1 MPRALISV
9 SDKQGL
15 LSFAAELV
23 TLGWELIASGGTFHE
38 LGSSGI
44 AATPISTITH
54 FPEMLGGR
62 VKTLHPSIHAGILAR
77 TADLD
82 ELRQHGYCPIDLVV
96 CNLYPF
102 KETVAQPRRTISE
115 IIEQIDI
122 GGVALLRAAAKNYER
137 VLTICDP
144 NDYDRTLAELRK
156 NQTAN
161 ITTRKQF
168 AAKAFAHTRDYDIAI
183 ASYFDRLS
191 SHTPDDSKLSQEL
204 PERIQLELSLER
216 RLRYGENPHQAAAFY
231 HYPDSG
237 ATEDTLLD
245 GRLLGGKA
253 LSYNNLLD
261 LDAAWRAACSFALPT
276 VVIVKHRSPTG
287 IASSESLAN
296 AFAAALASDPLS
308 AFGGVIACNKEL
320 DHETVKAFGKLFIE
334 AIAAPF
340 FSVDAIAALTA
351 SRPNCRI
358 LQITS
363 PYQGDKIELR
373 SILGGILAQHSDIR
387 VPPLKWETVTQRE
400 PTESENGALQ
410 FAWQVVRHV
419 PSNAIVLARPGTTVG
434 IGGGLPS
441 RVDAVALACTKAE
454 ARAHGAVLASDAF
467 FPFAD
472 GLETAAQAGVSAVV
486 QPGGSIRDAEV
497 IKAADQAN
505 IAMVFTGR
513 RHFRH

>member
-1 MPRALISV
+1 M
-9 SDKQGL
+9 
-15 LSFAAELV
+15 
-23 TLGWELIASGGTFHE
+23 
-38 LGSSGI
+38 
-44 AATPISTITH
+44 
-54 FPEMLGGR
+54 
-62 VKTLHPSIHAGILAR
+62 KTLHPAIHAGILAR
-77 TADLD
+77 TEDLG
-82 ELRQHGYCPIDLVV
+82 ELRQHGFCPIDLVV

-102 KETVAQPRRTISE
+102 KETVAQKRRSTAD

-122 GGVALLRAAAKNYER
+122 GGVALLRAAAKNFER

-144 NDYDRTLAELRK
+144 HDYDRVLAELRN
-156 NQTAN
+156 NQTTN
-161 ITTRKQF
+161 FTTRKHF

-183 ASYFDRLS
+183 ASYLDQLTSRN
-191 SHTPDDSKLSQEL
+191 PDDNELTEDL
-204 PERIQLELSLER
+204 PERIQLELLREQQ
-216 RLRYGENPHQAAAFY
+216 LRYGENPHQPAAFY
-231 HYPDSG
+231 HCPGTPEDS
-237 ATEDTLLD
+237 LLE
-245 GRLLGGKA
+245 GNLLGGKA

-261 LDAAWRAACSFALPT
+261 FDAAWRAASSFEQPT

-287 IASSESLAN
+287 IASSESLAD
-296 AFAAALASDPLS
+296 AFSAALACDPLS
-308 AFGGVIACNKEL
+308 AFGGVIACNREL

-340 FSVDAIAALTA
+340 FSVEALAALTN

-358 LQITS
+358 LQINR

-373 SILGGILAQHSDIR
+373 SILGGILAQHSDIK
-387 VPPLKWETVTQRE
+387 VPPLNWETVTGRE
-400 PTESENGALQ
+400 PTESENCALQ
-410 FAWQVVRHV
+410 FAWQAVRYV
-419 PSNAIVLARPGTTVG
+419 PSNAIVLARPGATVG

-441 RVDAVALACTKAE
+441 RVDAVTLACTKAG
-454 ARAHGAVLASDAF
+454 ARARGAVLASDAF

-497 IKAADQAN
+497 IEAANQAN

>member
-1 MPRALISV
+1 MPRALLSV
-9 SDKQGL
+9 SDKQGFL
-15 LSFAAELV
+15 PFAAELV
-23 TLGWELIASGGTFHE
+23 ALGWELIASGGTFHE
-38 LGSSGI
+38 LESSGI
-44 AATPISTITH
+44 AATPTSAITQ

-62 VKTLHPSIHAGILAR
+62 VKTLHPAIHAGILAR
-77 TADLD
+77 TEDLD
-82 ELRQHGYCPIDLVV
+82 ELRHHGYCPIDLVV

-102 KETVAQPRRTISE
+102 KETVAQPRRTTSE

-144 NDYDRTLAELRK
+144 NDYDRTLAEFRK
-156 NQTAN
+156 NQTTN
-161 ITTRKQF
+161 INTRIHF

-183 ASYFDRLS
+183 SSYFDAFS
-191 SHTPDDSKLSQEL
+191 SHTPDDSKLPKEL
-204 PERIQLELSLER
+204 PERIQLELFLEQ
-216 RLRYGENPHQAAAFY
+216 RLRYGENPHQTAAFY
-231 HYPDSG
+231 HYPGDS
-237 ATEDTLLD
+237 EVTLLESS
-245 GRLLGGKA
+245 LLGGKE

-261 LDAAWRAACSFALPT
+261 LDAAWRAACSFEQPT

-287 IASSESLAN
+287 IASCESLSN

-308 AFGGVIACNKEL
+308 AFGGVIACNREL

-340 FSVDAIAALTA
+340 FSVDAIAALTN
-351 SRPNCRI
+351 SRPNCRL
-358 LQITS
+358 LQITH

-373 SILGGILAQHSDIR
+373 SILGGILAQHSDVN
-387 VPPLKWETVTQRE
+387 VPPLKWEIVTQRE
-400 PTESENGALQ
+400 PTVSENGALQ
-410 FAWQVVRHV
+410 FAWQTVRHV
-419 PSNAIVLARPGTTVG
+419 PSNAIVLARPGATVG

-441 RVDAVALACTKAE
+441 RVDAVTLACNKAG
-454 ARAHGAVLASDAF
+454 ARARGAVLASDAF

-497 IKAADQAN
+497 IEAANQAN